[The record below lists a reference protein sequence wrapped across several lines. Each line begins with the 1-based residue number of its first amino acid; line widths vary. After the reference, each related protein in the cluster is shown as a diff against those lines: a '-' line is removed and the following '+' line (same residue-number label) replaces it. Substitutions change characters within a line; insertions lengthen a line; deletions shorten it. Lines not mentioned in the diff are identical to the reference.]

1 MIRLDSHGRS
11 LVDAAFLFALM
22 GCEAV
27 ADVPFADG
35 SVPVG
40 ESWRMDAEEW
50 AKYRS
55 VCGDPAKMNRR
66 AALV

>member
-1 MIRLDSHGRS
+1 MIRLDSAERS
-11 LVDAAFLFALM
+11 LVDAAFLFLLM

-27 ADVPFADG
+27 ADVPLLDG

-40 ESWRMDAEEW
+40 EAWRVDADEW
-50 AKYRS
+50 ARYS
-55 VCGDPAKMNRR
+55 ALCGDPARVNRR